1 MQLNK
6 QQACGFLGWTAAEFD
21 RNVAKGFPA
30 TKKSRSRGADWVVD
44 SRDAIDW
51 IVSQE
56 LATFRPRTKAAK
68 LDTSSAPPGWEA
80 FRAVEQLDS
89 PVEQVAMSTVLML
102 LYSLPRLTANLAGDL
117 GVDMAT
123 TFKLSGGMVLLI
135 LEFCRAQLPF
145 WPQHDDGVPLLEAA
159 FEELNW
165 PYLAAQAGEPDWTPP
180 LYTMGWA
187 PVSAGEHAAAVEHGR
202 AAEARYAETEQANA
216 ARVDG

>member
-102 LYSLPRLTANLAGDL
+102 LYSLPRLTANLAADL

-123 TFKLSGGMVLLI
+123 TYRLSGGMVLLV

-145 WPQHDDGVPLLEAA
+145 WPKADDAVPLVEAA
-159 FEELNW
+159 FEPLNW
-165 PYLAAQAGEPDWTPP
+165 PWLAVQAGEPDWTPP
-180 LYTMGWA
+180 LFTMGWVEVE
-187 PVSAGEHAAAVEHGR
+187 PEEHAEAVRHGR
-202 AAEARYAETEQANA
+202 EVEARYAAMERAAA
-216 ARVDG
+216 ARADA